1 MSLALV
7 VVAKNT
13 RIVTDNKWLKNF
25 GAGTKLVPA
34 FFVKMKEKQYFSL
47 IKVGKAVFSYLI
59 EL

>member
-1 MSLALV
+1 MK
-7 VVAKNT
+7 KNT

-25 GAGTKLVPA
+25 GAGTKLVPV